1 MLKPTVILLTA
12 FTLAAC
18 GGGGSGSN
26 SPNEPTPPTTEQPKS
41 GDNKD
46 PIIDEPEV
54 PEVNPYILESLVIK
68 DPKNYR
74 PFTDATTAAC
84 SDPVLQFAIPVDI
97 NGDKYDDFILHYW
110 CGNPTTPEEF
120 RSPTP
125 DRVLAQISNSEGE
138 YTVATSEVFGAEY
151 VQMGGMSRKYR
162 AGDINGD
169 GHEDFAFAM
178 NWEDGR
184 PDIQGENN
192 VGAQPAMLLSAPKEN
207 GLVQYRVKR
216 IGERSWGHGVAI
228 VKHDDGTRDVAF
240 SGYTNISKQV
250 FRYTPDGFEDVS
262 ADYAGTYDWTT
273 HAEML
278 DTDGVT
284 EFVAANIGIN
294 GASGVVLLDKNGDTF
309 TNVGTYEQKV
319 EFNVNFNGYQAPVV
333 NVNGRLGI
341 GGAFY
346 TMCKMPKFSEDVGNV
361 LVANLST
368 TRLVNGDDPVANG
381 NYTMAGETETVN
393 YLLFFEYD
401 ETGLRQID
409 NPLVGENTD
418 VNYNFIY
425 CEDVNND
432 GLTDVV
438 TSPFSRG
445 YNYSRMEQDGR
456 PDVYLNNGNGKLEL
470 QDLSYLPGYPGDA
483 TMMSTRGKLEDVN
496 NDGIKDLMLFGDN
509 TANGAGDI
517 QIHLLKDVIQ

>member
-1 MLKPTVILLTA
+1 MLKPTVTLLAAAILT
-12 FTLAAC
+12 AC
-18 GGGGSGSN
+18 GGGGSSTP
-26 SPNEPTPPTTEQPKS
+26 PNDTTPTPPVTQ
-41 GDNKD
+41 
-46 PIIDEPEV
+46 EPETGD
-54 PEVNPYILESLVIK
+54 ILQSITIA

-74 PFTDATTAAC
+74 PFTDATTSAC

-110 CGNPTTPEEF
+110 CGNPTTPEEY

-138 YTVATSEVFGAEY
+138 YTVATSEVFGEEY

-169 GHEDFAFAM
+169 GYDDFAFAM

-228 VKHDDGTRDVAF
+228 VKNKDGTRDVAF
-240 SGYTNISKQV
+240 SGYTNAGRQV
-250 FRYTPDGFEDVS
+250 FRYTPDGFDNVS
-262 ADYAGTYDWTT
+262 SEYANPYDWTT

-278 DTDGVT
+278 NDNGVT
-284 EFVAANIGIN
+284 DFIAANLGIN
-294 GASGVVLLDKNGDTF
+294 GLSGIVLIDKDGSSLTKVD
-309 TNVGTYEQKV
+309 TYEQEV
-319 EFNVNFNGYQAPVV
+319 AFNVNFNGYQAPVV

-341 GGAFY
+341 GGAFF

-368 TRLVNGDDPVANG
+368 TRLLDGTDPVEGG
-381 NYTMAGETETVN
+381 NYPTDGATDTVN

-401 ETGLRQID
+401 ENGLRQID
-409 NPLVGENTD
+409 NPLVGENNE

-425 CEDVNND
+425 CQDVNND
-432 GLTDVV
+432 GLTDLV

-445 YNYSRMEQDGR
+445 YNRSRMEQDGR
-456 PDVYLNNGNGKLEL
+456 PDVYLNNGDSNLVL
-470 QDLSYLPGYPGDA
+470 QDISYLPGYPGDA

-509 TANGAGDI
+509 TANVAGDI
-517 QIHLLKDVIQ
+517 QIHLLRNVIGQ